1 MARRKAKARR
11 RNRFTGINVLNVTE
25 AFIQANWVTQGFL
38 NTDPLAALI
47 GKSSKGYGFLK
58 GVSDTGGKKR
68 IAISELLGFGGESA
82 EANIGFL
89 IDNVKDN
96 WAPVLLKTVVTTGAF
111 RIGKKLFRKPR
122 AQANK
127 LLRMGGIGD
136 IVRV

>member
-11 RNRFTGINVLNVTE
+11 RSRFTGINVLNVTE

-38 NTDPLAALI
+38 NTDPLGALI
-47 GKSSKGYGFLK
+47 GKSSAGYGFLK
-58 GVSDTGGKKR
+58 GVSDSGGKRR
-68 IAISELLGFGGESA
+68 IAFSELLGFGGESA
-82 EANIGFL
+82 EKNIGYL

-96 WAPVLLKTVVTTGAF
+96 WAPVLLKTVITTGAF
-111 RIGKKLFRKPR
+111 KVGKKILRKPR

-127 LLRMGGIGD
+127 LLRMGGVGD